1 MVLGGR
7 PPGRVGRRRISNEW
21 RALRRPPLA
30 RGATR
35 PTRYAPGRARFHA
48 TTTKVETWW
57 HARNPQEETGGAPA
71 ADGRASPRVG
81 GRPAVAPGAAEAM
94 ANGPAGPRLH
104 GVAAAPEAGPAPRAR
119 GRGAARPRAADRGA
133 GARGP
138 RTRAGRAREPLG
150 PAGHVVDVRVSPVV
164 GPGDPPPAIP
174 AGAVGR
180 PAGRPAGGGRS
191 AVVAPEARNGRAGAT
206 RRRHGGAARRPEAIR
221 GGAGPARRRRRAA
234 GEPGRLEVR
243 RGRGGM
249 VGPVVVS
256 VRAVQ
261 CVGPVEVS
269 GAVAVRHAGPRGR
282 RGRRGGV
289 PVPVA
294 AVVTRAF
301 AGRTG
306 VQGRSVVRPG
316 GRRRPRWGGRPRPDA
331 DRPGAS
337 PRRPRSDRPGLRCGR
352 SAPVARRPAAPKHPP
367 VPPRA
372 RGPGVGPRRTGPAGP
387 RRAAGAGRRGPR
399 RARRSS
405 GWGAGAGSATTTR

>member
-30 RGATR
+30 RGAKR

-48 TTTKVETWW
+48 TTTKAETRW
-57 HARNPQEETGGAPA
+57 HARSPQEETGGAPA
-71 ADGRASPRVG
+71 ADGRARTRVG
-81 GRPAVAPGAAEAM
+81 GSPAVAPGAAAAM
-94 ANGPAGPRLH
+94 VNGPAG
-104 GVAAAPEAGPAPRAR
+104 PRAR

-133 GARGP
+133 RARGP

-150 PAGHVVDVRVSPVV
+150 PAGHVVDVRVSPVA
-164 GPGDPPPAIP
+164 GPGDPLPAMP
-174 AGAVGR
+174 AGAG
-180 PAGRPAGGGRS
+180 GRPAGGGPS
-191 AVVAPEARNGRAGAT
+191 AVGVPEVRSGRAGAT
-206 RRRHGGAARRPEAIR
+206 RRRRGGAARSPETIR
-221 GGAGPARRRRRAA
+221 AGEGPARRRRRAA

-249 VGPVVVS
+249 VGPVVPVVVW

-261 CVGPVEVS
+261 HVGRVEVS
-269 GAVAVRHAGPRGR
+269 GAVAVRPAGPRGR
-282 RGRRGGV
+282 RGGL
-289 PVPVA
+289 PVPVV

-306 VQGRSVVRPG
+306 VLGRSVVRPD
-316 GRRRPRWGGRPRPDA
+316 GRRRPRWRGRPRPDA
-331 DRPGAS
+331 ELRGAS
-337 PRRPRSDRPGLRCGR
+337 PGRPRSDRPGPRCGR
-352 SAPVARRPAAPKHPP
+352 SGPVARRPAAPRHPP

-372 RGPGVGPRRTGPAGP
+372 PGPGVGPRRTGPAGP